1 LSADGSQLTA
11 SQSGSLKTADG
22 TWTLSA
28 NHVMLDGVDT
38 RGVAQLLQVSGG
50 KLYQLSTSNVWWVW
64 SGGAAASG
72 WWSQTSAPP
81 APAPTPPS
89 SSGSGSGST
98 TRSAD
103 GTQLTPNQTGSL
115 ITADGT
121 WTFSGNH
128 VLLNGLDTGGTGQLL
143 QVDSGGKVYQLSL
156 SNVWWVWSGGA
167 AASGWWSQSSAP
179 PTQAAGSQPVTVSW
193 QAPTQNVDGS
203 ALTDLA
209 GYHIHY
215 GSASG
220 SYTNSIQVA
229 NPGLTSYVIQ
239 SLPTGTYYFAVSAY
253 TTAGVDGNLSAE
265 VMAAVK

>member
-1 LSADGSQLTA
+1 MTP
-11 SQSGSLKTADG
+11 SQSGA
-22 TWTLSA
+22 
-28 NHVMLDGVDT
+28 
-38 RGVAQLLQVSGG
+38 
-50 KLYQLSTSNVWWVW
+50 LY
-64 SGGAAASG
+64 
-72 WWSQTSAPP
+72 
-81 APAPTPPS
+81 
-89 SSGSGSGST
+89 
-98 TRSAD
+98 
-103 GTQLTPNQTGSL
+103 
-115 ITADGT
+115 TADGT

-167 AASGWWSQSSAP
+167 AASGWWTQSSAP

-203 ALTDLA
+203 VLTDLA
-209 GYHIHY
+209 GYRIHY

-220 SYTNSIQVA
+220 SYTSTIQVA

-265 VMAAVK
+265 VMAAIK